1 LTHEFPNTVL
11 NFISELGLLIPG
23 EKVLAAVSGGVDSV
37 VLLDLLRRN
46 QELLDIELGIAH
58 FDHGLR
64 GEESEMDAQF
74 VRSMAEEYRIPF
86 HLGKGNLM
94 KKRDR
99 DSVQVRARRARFAFF
114 DEIMQKHSYDKL
126 ALGHNRDDQ
135 VETIMMALLQGY
147 SLKGIKGIQPI
158 SGKRIHPL
166 LNLSRNQIVEYAKM
180 KELKWVEDSTNF
192 KTDYLRNRMRIK
204 IIPELRK
211 ILPKFETSLISF
223 SHQTGEMDDQL
234 NRTVEYLW
242 KRGVIKREK
251 EQIILAINDF
261 LTYFYILQRYIFANI
276 IRELAPEFHPST
288 GLMKELENLCLS
300 SNGSQLKIGLI
311 DVLKDRN
318 RLIFTH
324 RSNEAVEIPVKLGED
339 YIILGMKLNLNILS
353 SGEFKFSDNPSTE
366 CADLD
371 KINGELIVR
380 NWKAGDKFYPL
391 GMNKPMKLSDFFI
404 NRKVSR
410 FDKTKIILLCD
421 SEKIIWICG
430 MRLDDRV
437 KIDKSTKRVLRMC
450 LSPNL

>member
-1 LTHEFPNTVL
+1 MTQEFPNTDL

-37 VLLDLLRRN
+37 VLLDLLKHN
-46 QELLDIELGIAH
+46 EELLGIELGIAH

-64 GEESEMDAQF
+64 GEESKMDAQF
-74 VRSMAEEYRIPF
+74 VRSMAEEHQIPF
-86 HLGKGNLM
+86 YSGEGGLLNEKDQG
-94 KKRDR
+94 
-99 DSVQVRARRARFAFF
+99 SVQIRARRARFAFF

-192 KTDYLRNRMRIK
+192 KTDYLRNQLRIK
-204 IIPELRK
+204 IIPELQK

-223 SHQTGEMDDQL
+223 SQQTSEMDDRL
-234 NRTVEYLW
+234 NRTVEDLW
-242 KRGVIKREK
+242 NSSLIKREK

-261 LTYFYILQRYIFANI
+261 LTYFYMLRRYIFASI
-276 IRELAPEFHPST
+276 IRELAPEFHTST

-324 RSNEAVEIPVKLGED
+324 HSNKAVEIPVKLGED

-391 GMNKPMKLSDFFI
+391 GMDKPVKLSDFFI

-450 LSPNL
+450 LCPNF